1 MRWSS
6 GAGGGP
12 PIVAGGLVWTIA
24 PDGTLYGL
32 DPATGSVRRQASI
45 GRPDNHFPTPAV
57 GDGLLLAPSADRVV
71 AFAATAAG
79 SPTTVPPPTTTSP
92 ARAHPVGADSG
103 GLPAASSPGRPWPVP
118 SRSVC
123 PHGCSG
129 AAVGACVAPAGRPGV
144 VNAVAAGPTS

>member
-1 MRWSS
+1 M
-6 GAGGGP
+6 
-12 PIVAGGLVWTIA
+12 WTIA
-24 PDGTLYGL
+24 QDGTLYGL

-92 ARAHPVGADSG
+92 ARAHPVGADAG
-103 GLPAASSPGRPWPVP
+103 GLPA
-118 SRSVC
+118 
-123 PHGCSG
+123 G
-129 AAVGACVAPAGRPGV
+129 AIAGVALAG
-144 VNAVAAGPTS
+144 AVALGLSAWLLGRRRGRLRGPDG